1 QVLASATVVMLG
13 ILFAER
19 QLNRRNNR

>member
-1 QVLASATVVMLG
+1 VLASATVVMLG